1 MSDATLTSAAP
12 VAETKAAP
20 RFATRAATAG
30 DLDLIHTQLQAV
42 IDESP
47 HYSDTFKAWEK
58 GRMTKSFLRALQK
71 QDPWHVMALVS
82 NGQVGGALVSGPEFG
97 SVFRYWS
104 WIFPAF
110 RQTRLGM
117 HGMRAFDEHF
127 DNGRFHKA
135 YTFVRPENE
144 VALALLRRY
153 GYVET
158 TVLKQHIF
166 GQDYSVMEKPYT
178 KVTEGY
184 DQGIGQGRLGR
195 TIAKLNE
202 LLGR

>member
-1 MSDATLTSAAP
+1 VGTAAADAEA
-12 VAETKAAP
+12 KATP

-30 DLDLIHTQLQAV
+30 DLDIIHAELMNV
-42 IDESP
+42 IEESP
-47 HYSDTFKAWEK
+47 HYNAQFKAWEK
-58 GRMTKSFLRALQK
+58 ARLTKSYLKMLQR

-82 NGQVGGALVSGPEFG
+82 EGKVGGALISGPEYG
-97 SVFRYWS
+97 AIFRYWS

-153 GYVET
+153 GYAET
-158 TVLKQHIF
+158 AVLKSHIF
-166 GQDYSVMEKPYT
+166 GQDYCLMEKPYT

-184 DQGIGQGRLGR
+184 DHGVGVGRLGR
-195 TIAKLNE
+195 IISKVNA